1 MSRVRRSNEAPIKSR
16 IGFGTALGQRA
27 FDEILQSQAEKI
39 RNSWK
44 AYYFK
49 EIANPVL
56 TEKWRKKHENAKK

>member
-1 MSRVRRSNEAPIKSR
+1 MKEWHCNLTPVEGKKYSIV
-16 IGFGTALGQRA
+16 
-27 FDEILQSQAEKI
+27 
-39 RNSWK
+39 